1 MTDNNNLNS
10 PSLKPTR
17 SLSQFKFWCQKVL
30 PLVYDD
36 SLSYYEVLGKM
47 VTYLNQVIDN
57 VNTDSENIV
66 TLKEAFDALEEYV
79 AEAIQYDVHDLEE
92 AVRQSIASAESAASS
107 AETASENAADA
118 LRYANN
124 AVNAEQNAHES
135 AANASTYALQAIDA
149 ASEARSSA
157 TEASIYSTSA
167 SGFAEQAA
175 NAESNAW
182 GYAGD
187 ANTAKEEAE
196 NHALESEGYAKGTQV
211 GVPVLSDSPY
221 YQANS
226 KYYSEQAE
234 DSADSAEQSATDAE
248 DAQLVAEGM
257 AVGQQNGVDVES
269 DSPYYHNNAK
279 YYAEQAG
286 QASGLSVSLV
296 SLTDTDI
303 INPTNGQV
311 LAYDETD
318 HKWKNSDDVQG
329 VTSLEALTDTDID
342 NPQADQILI
351 YDANNDKWINGE
363 EREISISDTLPSYAG
378 TKIWIDETPQT
389 PFSIPTSSELNSAV
403 SALNDRMDTIESDLI
418 NKPDSNAVFT
428 AIGTKE
434 DKVTVINQVSP
445 SAVTVADNAE
455 YYFTNVSILTITYP
469 EGDRFE
475 CWITIETAA
484 SGTIDIIF
492 PNNLHIGTYP
502 VFGNGE
508 KWEVSIKNG
517 VIIAGKVQ

>member
-1 MTDNNNLNS
+1 MADNNNLNS

-47 VTYLNQVIDN
+47 VVYLNQVIDN
-57 VNTDSENIV
+57 VNTDSENV
-66 TLKEAFDALEEYV
+66 ETLKEAFDALEEYV

-92 AVRQSIASAESAASS
+92 AVRQAMASAESAASS
-107 AETASENAADA
+107 AESASDDAADA
-118 LRYANN
+118 QRYATN

-135 AANASTYALQAIDA
+135 AANAATYALQAIEAAGDA
-149 ASEARSSA
+149 RNSETNAS
-157 TEASIYSTSA
+157 TYSTNA
-167 SGFAEQAA
+167 SRFAEQAA
-175 NAESNAW
+175 NAESTAW

-187 ANTAKEEAE
+187 ANTAKELAE
-196 NHALESEGYAKGTQV
+196 IHALESEGYAKGTQD

-221 YQANS
+221 YEANS

-257 AVGQQNGVDVES
+257 AVGQQNGVDVDS

-318 HKWKNSDDVQG
+318 QKWKNSDEVQG
-329 VTSLEALTDTDID
+329 VTSLEALTDTDIT

-351 YDANNDKWINGE
+351 YDANNEEWINGE
-363 EREISISDTLPSYAG
+363 EREISISPTLPSYAG
-378 TKIWIDETPQT
+378 TKIWIDESQQT
-389 PFSIPTSSELNSAV
+389 PFSVPTSSEFNSAV
-403 SALNDRMDTIESDLI
+403 SSLNSRMDDIENDLA
-418 NKPDSNAVFT
+418 NKPDSSAVFT

-434 DKVTVINQVSP
+434 DKVTVINQVAP
-445 SAVTVADNAE
+445 SAVTVANNTE
-455 YYFTNVSILTITYP
+455 YYFTNVSTLVITYP

-475 CWITIETAA
+475 CWINIETAA
-484 SGTIDIIF
+484 SGTIAIAF
-492 PNNLHIGTYP
+492 PSNLHIGDYP
-502 VFGNGE
+502 VFGNAE